1 MRSRGGGGH
10 ADVLG
15 TDGAADVLT
24 VQVDVLCAVQ
34 QADIQPDLRQQ
45 CGHGVGVVGVHT
57 RAHGVQPDGA
67 VHSACVDVDIAQI
80 LGQCLGQA
88 GFTGPGRAI
97 DCNGNHV
104 YHPLLNN
111 KYHFGFSLGGEAAAR
126 KRLMRGEFADT
137 THKRVAAV

>member
-1 MRSRGGGGH
+1 MRSHGGGGH

-15 TDGAADVLT
+15 TDGVADVLT

-45 CGHGVGVVGVHT
+45 CGYGVGVVGIHA

-67 VHSACVDVDIAQI
+67 VHSAGVDVDITQI

-97 DCNGNHV
+97 DCDRNHDIS
-104 YHPLLNN
+104 PFLNN
-111 KYHFGFSLGGEAAAR
+111 KYHFGFSPEGRSCRPQAADEGSVFR
-126 KRLMRGEFADT
+126 
-137 THKRVAAV
+137 HNP